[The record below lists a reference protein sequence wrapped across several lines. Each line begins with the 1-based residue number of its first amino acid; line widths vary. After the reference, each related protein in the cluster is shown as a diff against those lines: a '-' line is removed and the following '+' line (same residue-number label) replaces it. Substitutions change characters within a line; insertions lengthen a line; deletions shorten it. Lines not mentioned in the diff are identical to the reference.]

1 MSGGRQIHVPSQAS
15 IEQDLAMGKL
25 RFSTAFAHI
34 EVRAQPVI
42 VSNCDENWMDD
53 SKPIT
58 ANPPNIRTFYEILKQ
73 KPLRFRIVSMIYR
86 CKTCEGAAKVKKDF
100 SKLLKTIRH
109 TQHIGGTPEA
119 QKLCIAFVKG
129 QRTHSEH

>member
-1 MSGGRQIHVPSQAS
+1 VEAKIHVPSQAS
-15 IEQDLAMGKL
+15 IEQDLAMGNL

-42 VSNCDENWMDD
+42 VSKCDENWMDD

-129 QRTHSEH
+129 QGHSEH